1 MLKMDQYQLEVYSF
15 LVEAFDALV
24 NPVLPV
30 ERLVGWQ
37 MDVGLIHSGLQRKR
51 DSARLAATRRNLD
64 RLLTLATGFLY
75 SIDKRLEKAAVY
87 E

>member
-30 ERLVGWQ
+30 ERLAGWQ
-37 MDVGLIHSGLQRKR
+37 MDVGLIHSGLKQKR
-51 DSARLAATRRNLD
+51 EKARNAVSRRNLD
-64 RLLTLATGFLY
+64 RLLTLSTGFLY